1 MIETLNS
8 DRIKSSS
15 PTLNTI
21 LMVEDTIKNSPN
33 SVMTIPELKRALP
46 KQVNHNTLMTI
57 LDYLEQSNKI
67 VVGLR
72 GITWIQNNNKNLKHV
87 ALHGLEL

>member
-1 MIETLNS
+1 
-8 DRIKSSS
+8 
-15 PTLNTI
+15 
-21 LMVEDTIKNSPN
+21 MVEDTIKNSPN
-33 SVMTIPELKRALP
+33 SVITVPELKRALP

-57 LDYLEQSNKI
+57 LEYLENSNKI

-72 GITWIQNNNKNLKHV
+72 GITWIQNDNKNLKYV